1 MSKAV
6 SHDGDPRFEKKPLHR
21 LTLRPDAL
29 NFGQPNAKR
38 GALGAMRPRGRNA
51 QGLRP
56 VEQVVQSLLWVHC
69 GPPSSNM
76 ALRDECRRLIGVVA
90 CTPNQALR
98 YLQGTPRLAA
108 VFDFDD
114 PSPACLQLMQ
124 SIKRKCPSVP
134 IVMLT
139 ETHSEELAVWAFRA
153 RVWNYLVKPVP
164 LRELRANLKQ
174 LIALATQ
181 RNASESRAI
190 ARPATL
196 VPSHDSGPTQVAK
209 IQHLRRVIDGLR
221 PDTGQRISVDAIAA
235 QCGLDRF
242 AFSRLFHKTYGCS
255 CREYLMRTRIE
266 HARKLLCSS
275 HLTVTEA
282 ASIAG
287 FADSSYLARMFRR
300 YLGASPTQ
308 VCADG
313 STALEAA
320 EP

>member
-1 MSKAV
+1 M
-6 SHDGDPRFEKKPLHR
+6 
-21 LTLRPDAL
+21 
-29 NFGQPNAKR
+29 
-38 GALGAMRPRGRNA
+38 
-51 QGLRP
+51 
-56 VEQVVQSLLWVHC
+56 QSLLWVHC
-69 GPPSSNM
+69 GPPNSDA
-76 ALRDECRRLIGVVA
+76 ALRDECRRLAGVLE

-98 YLQGTPRLAA
+98 HLQGTPRLAA

-114 PSPACLQLMQ
+114 PNPACLQLMQ

-139 ETHSEELAVWAFRA
+139 ESHSEELAVWAFRA

-174 LIALATQ
+174 LIALASR
-181 RNASESRAI
+181 RNASESRAVE
-190 ARPATL
+190 RPATL
-196 VPSHDSGPTQVAK
+196 VPNRDPGPNHVAK
-209 IQHLRRVIDGLR
+209 IQHLRRVIDSLR
-221 PDTGQRISVDAIAA
+221 PNSGQRLSVDTIAA
-235 QCGLDRF
+235 QCGMDRF

-255 CREYLMRTRIE
+255 YREYLMRTRIE
-266 HARKLLCSS
+266 HARKLLRSS
-275 HLTVTEA
+275 NLTVTEA

-300 YLGASPTQ
+300 YLGASPKQ

-320 EP
+320 ER